1 MNPDDSNPKPQP
13 NPGEEITQEMIDEY
27 MRMVGRMLYDI
38 ILEWVK
44 KQGTSRGSSGPTLSE
59 ILSGEGSEL

>member
-1 MNPDDSNPKPQP
+1 
-13 NPGEEITQEMIDEY
+13 MIDEY